1 MGSAESLIRGED
13 IRFMRQQQS
22 SKSNLEIVL
31 VDQPA
36 EAPPSEPSSTAEPSP
51 SVPTANLLDELRMK
65 YGFKRPESPV

>member
-1 MGSAESLIRGED
+1 MGSAESLIRREA

-36 EAPPSEPSSTAEPSP
+36 EAPPSEPSSEMCGCHPRGGG
-51 SVPTANLLDELRMK
+51 ELGEGIK
-65 YGFKRPESPV
+65 L